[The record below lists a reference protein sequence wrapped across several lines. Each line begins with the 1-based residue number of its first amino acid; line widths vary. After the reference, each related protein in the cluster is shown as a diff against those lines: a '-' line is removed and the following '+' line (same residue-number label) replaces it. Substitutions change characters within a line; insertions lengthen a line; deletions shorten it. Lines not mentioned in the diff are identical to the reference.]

1 MLAKTQTVQQLIDEL
16 ESLLEWFESDAVTVE
31 QSVEKYETATRI
43 AAEIEERLKVAKNQ
57 ITIIKEKYSDT

>member
-57 ITIIKEKYSDT
+57 ITIIKEKYSAT